1 MNSDFLTRCGLNN
14 IDIGIVILVMLICI
28 LALAIVLVVVLLS
41 HFKLKKRY
49 NVFCQG
55 RDAKSLEDEI
65 SNLFKENAAIR
76 KQTDK
81 NKNDIRVLYRN
92 FEKAFQKVGLV
103 KYDAFPQMGGKLS
116 FSLCLLNEKNSGFII
131 NSVHGSDGSYT
142 YSKEIKSGACS
153 LTLGAEEQEALN
165 IAMGGQEG

>member
-1 MNSDFLTRCGLNN
+1 MNSDFLAKCGLNGM
-14 IDIGIVILVMLICI
+14 DIGIVILALSICMLVLAII
-28 LALAIVLVVVLLS
+28 LIIVLVS
-41 HFKLKKRY
+41 HLKLKKRY

-55 RDAKSLEDEI
+55 RDAKSLEGEI

-76 KQTDK
+76 MQTDK

-142 YSKEIKSGACS
+142 YSKEIKSGTCS

-165 IAMGGQEG
+165 IAMGN